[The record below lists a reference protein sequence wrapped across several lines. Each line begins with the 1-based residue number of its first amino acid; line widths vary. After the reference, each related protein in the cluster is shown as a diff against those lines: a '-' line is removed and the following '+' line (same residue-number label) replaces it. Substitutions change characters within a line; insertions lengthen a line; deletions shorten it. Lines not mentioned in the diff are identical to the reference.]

1 MIKAISLS
9 SGYEI
14 ELNDIEHVK
23 DFIINQIVTL
33 CYQNTT
39 STQEINE
46 YKEYIQSV
54 KNVKTI
60 DDCNEYHNIIQY
72 EFE

>member
-23 DFIINQIVTL
+23 DFIINQLKTL
-33 CYQNTT
+33 CFQNTT
-39 STQEINE
+39 STEVNKE

-54 KNVKTI
+54 ENVRTI

>member
-9 SGYEI
+9 SGYDI
-14 ELNDIEHVK
+14 ELIDIEHVK
-23 DFIINQIVTL
+23 DFIINQIRTL

-39 STQEINE
+39 STKEINE
-46 YKEYIQSV
+46 YKGYIQSV

>member
-23 DFIINQIVTL
+23 DFIINQIATL

-39 STQEINE
+39 NTKEINE
-46 YKEYIQSV
+46 YKECIQTV